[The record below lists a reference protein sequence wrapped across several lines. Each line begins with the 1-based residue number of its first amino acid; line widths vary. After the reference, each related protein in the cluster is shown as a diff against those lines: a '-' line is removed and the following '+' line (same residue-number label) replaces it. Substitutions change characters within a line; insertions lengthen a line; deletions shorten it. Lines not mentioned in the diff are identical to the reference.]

1 MSRASHTC
9 VKVGYSNEKVTGI
22 GMSVCGRNMNSVSD
36 FDSGDL
42 IKLTFYYGEKITDC
56 NNVISWS
63 VEKRQCLL
71 CSQTFDISVSIE
83 DAVKQH
89 ISKKHF
95 ACAVFFVFNEK
106 KGKLFATIIL
116 AFHYLQII
124 FKTVFYLFNV
134 VQVAKFFKFCLSVA

>member
-56 NNVISWS
+56 NIV
-63 VEKRQCLL
+63 
-71 CSQTFDISVSIE
+71 
-83 DAVKQH
+83 
-89 ISKKHF
+89 
-95 ACAVFFVFNEK
+95 VF
-106 KGKLFATIIL
+106 
-116 AFHYLQII
+116 
-124 FKTVFYLFNV
+124 
-134 VQVAKFFKFCLSVA
+134 

>member
-22 GMSVCGRNMNSVSD
+22 GMSVCGRNMNSVTGSD

-56 NNVISWS
+56 NNVISRS

-71 CSQTFDISVSIE
+71 CSQTFDISVSM
-83 DAVKQH
+83 KMQ
-89 ISKKHF
+89 
-95 ACAVFFVFNEK
+95 
-106 KGKLFATIIL
+106 
-116 AFHYLQII
+116 
-124 FKTVFYLFNV
+124 
-134 VQVAKFFKFCLSVA
+134 